1 MSALQYY
8 LRSGLLYSFSETTC
22 MESLMPFCKT
32 DIENCISH
40 PAKIDTYNII
50 FFYAYA
56 TSTHLSGSA
65 QMINVL
71 YFITHTWYCE
81 WIRCAVIFLFLYIHI
96 YLYCWSS
103 ASNMMHATVEGA
115 CHKLICGCIIK
126 FCVYSATTTGLWN
139 WAHSSH

>member
-22 MESLMPFCKT
+22 MESLMPFRKT

-40 PAKIDTYNII
+40 PAKNRYLQHH
-50 FFYAYA
+50 FFFMLMQLQLIY
-56 TSTHLSGSA
+56 LSGSA

-126 FCVYSATTTGLWN
+126 FCVYSATTTGL
-139 WAHSSH
+139 